1 LNSIDLS
8 PTHLL
13 DGRKAIGFRYSRLN
27 HSCDPNAHP
36 WEIEGTKNLVL
47 YSARPIKTGDEICM
61 TYLSVWADW
70 AGYEETVEYYTKFL
84 IGFRRL
90 ELKWGIFCPTDC
102 VCKDL
107 NVLALIA
114 EFSRLSKFASEGD
127 VEASLAAAKER
138 IFLCITQPRMIGNL
152 ALKQISLLH
161 AFSAAMK
168 VKKKANEAMI
178 YIKGLKEIIDQ
189 FEFPGSVKS
198 LLYKSLCD
206 EQPWL
211 KPGQGTLVFL

>member
-1 LNSIDLS
+1 
-8 PTHLL
+8 
-13 DGRKAIGFRYSRLN
+13 LN

-36 WEIEGTKNLVL
+36 WEIEGTNNLVL
-47 YSARPIKTGDEICM
+47 YSARPIKTGDEICI
-61 TYLSVWADW
+61 TYHSVWADW
-70 AGYEETVEYYTKFL
+70 EGYEETVEYYTNVL

-90 ELKWGIFCPTDC
+90 EVKWGIFCPTDC
-102 VCKDL
+102 VCKEPTV

-114 EFSRLSKFASEGD
+114 EFSRLSKFASEED

-138 IFLCITQPRMIGNL
+138 IFMCNTQPRMIGNL
-152 ALKQISLLH
+152 ALKLVSLSH
-161 AFSAAMK
+161 AFRAATQ
-168 VKKKANEAMI
+168 VKKRAKKANEAMT
-178 YIKGLKEIIDQ
+178 YINEIKEIIDQ